1 MNHLLAILLTAILWG
16 NFDDIAQ
23 INNLKRKAKEAYN
36 TGKYSEAIQHY
47 KYLTDSLQVDDDNI
61 KLNLANAYYHLKDTA
76 NAKNNYNSLLASAD
90 RSVKSVAHQQ
100 LGIMNNRDK
109 KFKEAL
115 DHFKEALKANPAN
128 GDARYNYELLKKV
141 LREQEKKE
149 QEQNKDQNKDQDKKD
164 DQNKDKKDQEQSK
177 DKNKQ
182 DENKKDQENK
192 DKKGEENKEQDKEKQ
207 KQEEEK
213 KKGEEKDKEQKE
225 EQQPKEGEEN
235 KDQEQKE
242 EQQPSL
248 SENLKDMK
256 ISEEKA
262 KMILEA
268 LKNNE
273 IQYLQQNKRKAT
285 KKKDT
290 DKPDW

>member
-115 DHFKEALKANPAN
+115 DHFKEALKADPAN

-149 QEQNKDQNKDQDKKD
+149 QEQNKDQEKKD
-164 DQNKDKKDQEQSK
+164 DQNQDKKDQEQNK

-225 EQQPKEGEEN
+225 EQQPKEGEEK

-242 EQQPSL
+242 DQQPSL